1 MPIPRIDANILL
13 RYLTDEPPEQAE
25 RVARL
30 FGWISSGEVRVW
42 LEDVVLAEVIW
53 TLSSYYRVS
62 KREITG
68 WLLEVLAQDAIKARD
83 KDVLRV
89 ALVLFQEKNVD
100 FVDALVA
107 AQMLSDGESEIYSFD
122 RDFDRI
128 AGITRMEP
136 I

>member
-1 MPIPRIDANILL
+1 MPIPRLDANILL
-13 RYLTDEPPEQAE
+13 RYLSDEPPEQAE
-25 RVARL
+25 RVAHL
-30 FGWISSGEVRVW
+30 FGWISAGEVRVW
-42 LEDVVLAEVIW
+42 LEDAVLAEVIW
-53 TLSSYYRVS
+53 TLLSYYRDS

-68 WLLEVLAQDAIKARD
+68 WLLEVLAQIAIKARD

-100 FVDALVA
+100 FVDAVIA
-107 AQMLSDGESEIYSFD
+107 AQMLSDGEFDIYSFD

-128 AGITRMEP
+128 AGITRIEP

>member
-30 FGWISSGEVRVW
+30 FGWISAGEVRVW

-53 TLSSYYRVS
+53 TLSSYYRIS

-68 WLLEVLAQDAIKARD
+68 WLLEVLAQEAIKARD
-83 KDVLRV
+83 RDVLRV

-107 AQMLSDGESEIYSFD
+107 AQMLDDGESDIYSFD

-128 AGITRMEP
+128 AGITKMEP